1 MSVLKSRYYEN
12 PEGTDAFGK
21 IVATNKYAVLGGL
34 AWGTIDVLM
43 VTKPKGYIPI
53 IARYTYN
60 VGPMMGMASAFTL
73 GTLAA
78 TNFRGK
84 DDRLNY
90 FIGGVCAGGVY
101 GAWRR
106 SVPAGAVAA
115 LFLGIAGTIKK
126 LSKQEGWDFFPPVHH
141 QVSGVKPH
149 DFTLFEDRPKNW
161 STE

>member
-1 MSVLKSRYYEN
+1 MSLLKSQYYDS

-43 VTKPKGYIPI
+43 ISKPKGYLPI
-53 IARYTYN
+53 LARYAYN

-73 GTLAA
+73 GTLVA
-78 TNFRGK
+78 TNVRGK

-90 FIGGVCAGGVY
+90 FIGGACAGGVY

-106 SVPAGAVAA
+106 SFHAGAVAA
-115 LFLGIAGTIKK
+115 LFFGKINAL
-126 LSKQEGWDFFPPVHH
+126 
-141 QVSGVKPH
+141 
-149 DFTLFEDRPKNW
+149 
-161 STE
+161 